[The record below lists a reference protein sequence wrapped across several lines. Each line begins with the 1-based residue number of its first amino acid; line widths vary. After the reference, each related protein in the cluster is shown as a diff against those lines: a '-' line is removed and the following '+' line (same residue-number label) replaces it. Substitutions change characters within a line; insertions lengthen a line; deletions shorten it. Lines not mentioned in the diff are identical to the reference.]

1 MAFDA
6 SVSINPCSSCDGPK
20 ACLGRQ
26 YGNADCTGCA
36 TATDLA
42 SGQHLFHGGDA
53 VNGIYVL
60 KSGALKAYVTS
71 ADGEEQI
78 LAFYS
83 PGDVIGFDGVVGG
96 RHSRTTVA
104 LTDSQVC
111 RMPVNSLVDACGRSS
126 SLNESVLDGMG
137 REIQRLQGM
146 LRLERMTAEQR
157 VVLFLIN
164 QARRQ
169 TRNNETESRHV
180 VLLPMSRGEIGRFL
194 DLATETVSRC
204 LTRLQS
210 VGMIKINR
218 NEIELLDVTS
228 LQRLVR
234 SGSADD
240 RRADRR
246 FAA

>member
-6 SVSINPCSSCDGPK
+6 SFTSNICNSCDGAK
-20 ACLGRQ
+20 NCIGRQ
-26 YGNADCTGCA
+26 YGNAGCGGCPIGNE
-36 TATDLA
+36 LS
-42 SGQHLFHGGDA
+42 SGQHLFRAGDA
-53 VNGIYVL
+53 VNCVYVL
-60 KSGALKAYVTS
+60 RSGALKAYVNT

-104 LTDSQVC
+104 LTPSKVC
-111 RMPVNSLVDACGRSS
+111 RMPVSSLVEACARSS

-146 LRLERMTAEQR
+146 LRLERMTADQR
-157 VVLFLIN
+157 MVLFLLN

-169 TRNNETESRHV
+169 TRGSETESRTV
-180 VLLPMSRGEIGRFL
+180 VQLPMSRGEIGRFL

-204 LTRLQS
+204 LTRLQAN
-210 VGMIKINR
+210 GYIRINR
-218 NEIELLDVTS
+218 NEIELLDVAA
-228 LQRLVR
+228 LQRLTR
-234 SGSADD
+234 PGTAEAGRDD
-240 RRADRR
+240 RRM
-246 FAA
+246 AA